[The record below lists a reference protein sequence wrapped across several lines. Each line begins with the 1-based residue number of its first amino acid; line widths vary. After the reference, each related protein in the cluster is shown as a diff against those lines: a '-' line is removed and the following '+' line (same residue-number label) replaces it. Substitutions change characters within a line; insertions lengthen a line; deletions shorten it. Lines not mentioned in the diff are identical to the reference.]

1 MGSLLE
7 FLGRWDVEVWGV
19 YVYRYAVRVLGGGVL
34 LEFAGWG
41 RC

>member
-1 MGSLLE
+1 MYRYAVRVFCG
-7 FLGRWDVEVWGV
+7 DVCWGV